1 MNNKIENIRRTRGF
15 LLDLVRELSADQL
28 NEIPT
33 EFNNNIIWN
42 IGHLIAAQQ
51 RICYIRSG
59 LKITVEEKYFFEY
72 LPGSKPKRAIDANE
86 IETIKQL
93 LTTTLDQFEADYK
106 SNLFLHFNYTL
117 FTTPYG
123 VEIKNIEDAID
134 FLPYHEGLHCGYI
147 MALKRLTGIQ
157 TKGKIK

>member
-1 MNNKIENIRRTRGF
+1 MNNKIENIKKTRRF
-15 LLDLVRELSADQL
+15 LLDLVSELSSDQL

-33 EFNNNIIWN
+33 EYNNNIIWN
-42 IGHLIAAQQ
+42 LGHLIAAQQ

-59 LKITVEEKYFFEY
+59 LKITVEEKYFLEY
-72 LPGSKPKRAIDANE
+72 LPGLRPQRAIDANE

-93 LTTTLDQFEADYK
+93 LTTTLDQFEADYE
-106 SNLFLHFNYTL
+106 SNLFLHLNYTL

-123 VEIKNIEDAID
+123 MEIKNIEDAID

-147 MALKRLTGIQ
+147 MTLKRLTELKQ
-157 TKGKIK
+157 KEK